1 MKTKEKKGKKQNV
14 KVGAARSASITFH
27 IRSKVYFASND
38 KAAACKATQ
47 PTSEPLTASP
57 YTTQRGGRGF

>member
-27 IRSKVYFASND
+27 IRFTIIVPVQKETVTKNSKKHIVKALFIYGIDLRSN
-38 KAAACKATQ
+38 
-47 PTSEPLTASP
+47 
-57 YTTQRGGRGF
+57 F